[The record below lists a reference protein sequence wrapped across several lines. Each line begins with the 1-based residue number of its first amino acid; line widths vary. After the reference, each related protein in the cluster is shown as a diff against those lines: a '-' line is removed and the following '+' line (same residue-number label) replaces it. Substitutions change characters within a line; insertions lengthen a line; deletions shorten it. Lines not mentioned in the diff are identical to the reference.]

1 MPSTYTPL
9 ATTTLGSNQASITFS
24 SISGAYTDLVLVCN
38 YLKSASN
45 SMGFTIN
52 NDTSALYS
60 YTTLYNLNTNGTT
73 VSSNRGSADTTGY
86 FLSYGAHSTTAP
98 NIYIA
103 NFQNYSNTTTF
114 KTVIGKGGDPSR
126 SVGTDVTLYRS
137 TSAITRIDVN
147 TRAIGTI
154 NTGSTFTL
162 YGIKAA

>member
-1 MPSTYTPL
+1 
-9 ATTTLGSNQASITFS
+9 
-24 SISGAYTDLVLVCN
+24 
-38 YLKSASN
+38 
-45 SMGFTIN
+45 MGFTIN

>member
-1 MPSTYTPL
+1 MPITYTPI
-9 ATTTLGSNQASITFS
+9 ATTTLGSNQTSVTFN
-24 SISGAYTDLVLVCN
+24 SISGSYTDLVLICN
-38 YLKSASN
+38 YFKSASN
-45 SMGFTIN
+45 AMGFTIN
-52 NDTSALYS
+52 NNTSAIYS

-73 VSSNRGSADTTGY
+73 ASSNRGSNDTTGY
-86 FLSYGAHSTTAP
+86 FLSYGAHSTTDP

-147 TRAIGTI
+147 TRGIGTI